1 MQELRASA
9 PCMSVQSTNSP
20 MGRMDNVVIDT
31 NSLIM
36 AISSRSAYHKIWQ
49 SFLAGDYCL
58 CVSNE
63 ILEEYAE
70 VIARNISV
78 NAARYVVYTIMER
91 KNVRQITP
99 SYKWNL
105 ITADPDDN
113 KFVDC
118 AIAANAR
125 LIVTEDHH
133 FNVLKEI
140 NFPSVDVINIDDF
153 LKEIQSKYS

>member
-1 MQELRASA
+1 
-9 PCMSVQSTNSP
+9 
-20 MGRMDNVVIDT
+20 MDNVVIDT

-58 CVSNE
+58 CISND
-63 ILEEYAE
+63 ILEEYME
-70 VIARNISV
+70 VIARNISI
-78 NAARYVVYTIMER
+78 NAARYVIYTIMER
-91 KNVRQITP
+91 KNVKLISP

-118 AIAANAR
+118 AIAANAKF
-125 LIVTEDHH
+125 IVTEDHH

-140 NFPSVDVINIDDF
+140 DFPSVDVISIDDF
-153 LKEIQSKYS
+153 LKEVMSRYS

>member
-1 MQELRASA
+1 
-9 PCMSVQSTNSP
+9 
-20 MGRMDNVVIDT
+20 MDNVAIDT

-49 SFLAGDYCL
+49 SFLAGDYYL

-78 NAARYVVYTIMER
+78 NAARYVVYAIMER
-91 KNVRQITP
+91 KNVKQITP

-118 AIAANAR
+118 AIAGNAKY
-125 LIVTEDHH
+125 IVTNDHH
-133 FNVLKEI
+133 YDILRNTS
-140 NFPSVDVINIDDF
+140 FPHVDVLAIDDF
-153 LKEIQSKYS
+153 LALI

>member
-1 MQELRASA
+1 
-9 PCMSVQSTNSP
+9 
-20 MGRMDNVVIDT
+20 MDNIVIDT

-36 AISSRSAYHKIWQ
+36 SISSRSGYHKIWQ
-49 SFLAGDYCL
+49 AFLAGKFTL
-58 CVSNE
+58 CISNE

-70 VIARNISV
+70 VIARNINV
-78 NAARYVVYTIMER
+78 NAARYVIYAIMER
-91 KNVRQITP
+91 NNVRQIVP

-125 LIVTEDHH
+125 FIVTEDRH
-133 FNVLKEI
+133 FNVLKKI
-140 NFPSVDVINIDDF
+140 PFPSVPVMNIDEF
-153 LKEIQSKYS
+153 LKELETRYS

>member
-1 MQELRASA
+1 MA
-9 PCMSVQSTNSP
+9 
-20 MGRMDNVVIDT
+20 MDNIVIDT

-36 AISSRSAYHKIWQ
+36 SISSRSGYNKIWQ
-49 SFLAGDYCL
+49 SFLAGEFTL
-58 CVSNE
+58 CISNE

-70 VIARNISV
+70 VIARNINV
-78 NAARYVVYTIMER
+78 NLARYVVYSIMER
-91 KNVRQITP
+91 NNVRQIFP

-125 LIVTEDHH
+125 FIVTEDHH
-133 FNVLKEI
+133 FNVLKEMEK
-140 NFPSVDVINIDDF
+140 PSVFDPRGQAMLTLTGKI
-153 LKEIQSKYS
+153 

>member
-1 MQELRASA
+1 
-9 PCMSVQSTNSP
+9 
-20 MGRMDNVVIDT
+20 MDIIVIDT

-36 AISSRSAYHKIWQ
+36 SISSRSGYHRIWK
-49 SFLAGDYCL
+49 SFLVGDFVL
-58 CVSNE
+58 CISNE

-70 VIARNISV
+70 VIARNISG
-78 NAARYVVYTIMER
+78 NLARYIVYTIMER
-91 KNVRQITP
+91 NNVRQIVP

-125 LIVTEDHH
+125 FIVTPFQCAEGNPIPFRFCRKHRRIP
-133 FNVLKEI
+133 K
-140 NFPSVDVINIDDF
+140 
-153 LKEIQSKYS
+153 

>member
-1 MQELRASA
+1 
-9 PCMSVQSTNSP
+9 
-20 MGRMDNVVIDT
+20 MDNI
-31 NSLIM
+31 
-36 AISSRSAYHKIWQ
+36 
-49 SFLAGDYCL
+49 
-58 CVSNE
+58 
-63 ILEEYAE
+63 EEYAE

-78 NAARYVVYTIMER
+78 DVARYVVYTIMER
-91 KNVRQITP
+91 NNIRQIVP

-125 LIVTEDHH
+125 FIVTEDHH

-140 NFPSVDVINIDDF
+140 PFPSVSVVNIDEF
-153 LKEIQSKYS
+153 LSELESRYT

>member
-1 MQELRASA
+1 
-9 PCMSVQSTNSP
+9 
-20 MGRMDNVVIDT
+20 MDNIVIDT

-36 AISSRSAYHKIWQ
+36 SISSRNGYHRIWK
-49 SFLAGDYCL
+49 SFLAGDFVL
-58 CVSNE
+58 CISNE

-78 NAARYVVYTIMER
+78 NLARYIVYTIMER
-91 KNVRQITP
+91 NNVRQIVP

-125 LIVTEDHH
+125 FIVTEDHH

-140 NFPSVDVINIDDF
+140 PFPSVSVVNIDQF
-153 LKEIQSKYS
+153 LSELETKYS

>member
-1 MQELRASA
+1 
-9 PCMSVQSTNSP
+9 
-20 MGRMDNVVIDT
+20 MDNIVIDT

-36 AISSRSAYHKIWQ
+36 SISSRSGYHRIWK
-49 SFLAGDYCL
+49 SFLAGDFVL
-58 CVSNE
+58 CISNE
-63 ILEEYAE
+63 ILEEYSE
-70 VIARNISV
+70 VIARNISD
-78 NAARYVVYTIMER
+78 NLARYIVYTIMER
-91 KNVRQITP
+91 NNVRQIVP

-125 LIVTEDHH
+125 FIVTEDHH

-140 NFPSVDVINIDDF
+140 QFPSVSVVNIDEF
-153 LKEIQSKYS
+153 LSELETKYS